1 MNRLL
6 MIAGAALSAAWLA
19 GMAGGAVA
27 DVYPSK
33 PIRLIVPF
41 PAGGPTDIVAR
52 PLAHQLSEILGK
64 QVIVENVGG
73 AGGVIG
79 ASTVARSAP
88 DGYTLLM
95 GTVGTNAINATLYK
109 KLTYDPV
116 KDFASVALVAS
127 APILLVAHPSVPAA
141 SLKDL
146 IALVK
151 AKPGELSYGSA
162 GNGTPGHLAGQ
173 LFKNMAQVEI
183 LHIPYK
189 GSAPAITDLLGGQ
202 IRLMFDPIQSP
213 LPYVK
218 AGKLRALGVSS
229 PGRSPLLPDVPAMA
243 EAVPGYE
250 ALAWWGVL
258 APAGTPKEIVAK
270 LNAEI
275 LKTVNMPFMKER
287 LSQIGAEPLGSTP
300 EQFDTHIKAEIG
312 KWGALVRA
320 SGASVD

>member
-19 GMAGGAVA
+19 GMTGGAVA

-52 PLAHQLSEILGK
+52 PLAQQLSEILGK

-73 AGGVIG
+73 AGGIIG

-109 KLTYDPV
+109 KLSYDPV

-173 LFKNMAQVEI
+173 LFKNMTQVEI

-202 IRLMFDPIQSP
+202 IQLMFDPIQSP
-213 LPYVK
+213 LPHVK
-218 AGKLRALGVSS
+218 AGKLKALGVSS
-229 PGRSPLLPDVPAMA
+229 PGRSPLLPDVPAIA

-258 APAGTPKEIVAK
+258 APVGTPKEIVAK

-275 LKTVNMPFMKER
+275 LKTVKMPFMKER

>member
-1 MNRLL
+1 

-19 GMAGGAVA
+19 GMTGGAVA

-52 PLAHQLSEILGK
+52 PLAQQLSEILGK

-73 AGGVIG
+73 AGGIIG

-109 KLTYDPV
+109 KLSYDPV

-173 LFKNMAQVEI
+173 LFKNMTQVEI

-202 IRLMFDPIQSP
+202 IQLMFDPIQSP
-213 LPYVK
+213 LPHVK
-218 AGKLRALGVSS
+218 AGKLKALGVSS
-229 PGRSPLLPDVPAMA
+229 PGRSPLLPDVPAIA

-258 APAGTPKEIVAK
+258 APVGTPKEIVAK

-275 LKTVNMPFMKER
+275 LKTVKMPFMKER